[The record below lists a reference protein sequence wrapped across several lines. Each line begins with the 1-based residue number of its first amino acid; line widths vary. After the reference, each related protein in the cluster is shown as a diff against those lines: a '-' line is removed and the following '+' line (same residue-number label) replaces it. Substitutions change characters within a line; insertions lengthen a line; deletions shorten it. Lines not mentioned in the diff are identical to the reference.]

1 MNCTKLTVNA
11 YTQPRMKAFEAK
23 AGLPS
28 TVSDQMLKE
37 VNRPPM
43 AEYYVVEEGR
53 EWLGR
58 MRLTTGG
65 LNAVL
70 VDALDVLPGQSNE
83 AEVATLLLDQAR
95 AVASVSNR
103 VLTVLTANQEERWA
117 AYGFKPATPALT
129 LA

>member
-1 MNCTKLTVNA
+1 MNCIKLTVNA

-23 AGLPS
+23 AGLAS

-43 AEYYVVEEGR
+43 AEYYAVEEGR

-70 VDALDVLPGQSNE
+70 VDALDVLPGQTNE
-83 AEVATLLLDQAR
+83 AEVVNLLLDQAR
-95 AVASVSNR
+95 AVANSSNR
-103 VLTVLTANQEERWA
+103 VLTVLTANQQEHWA
-117 AYGFKPATPALT
+117 AYGFKPTPALT

>member
-11 YTQPRMKAFEAK
+11 YTQPRMKAFELR

-28 TVSDQMLKE
+28 TISDQMLKE

-43 AEYYVVEEGR
+43 AEYYAVEEDR

-70 VDALDVLPGQSNE
+70 VDALDVLPGQPNE
-83 AEVATLLLDQAR
+83 AEVVSLLLEQAR
-95 AVASVSNR
+95 AVAHASNR
-103 VLTVLTANQEERWA
+103 VLTVLTANSEERWA
-117 AYGFKPATPALT
+117 AYGFKAATSALT

>member
-1 MNCTKLTVNA
+1 MNCIKLAVNA

-23 AGLPS
+23 AGLS
-28 TVSDQMLKE
+28 NIVSDQMLKE
-37 VNRPPM
+37 VNRLPM
-43 AEYYVVEEGR
+43 AEYYVVEESR

-70 VDALDVLPGQSNE
+70 VDALDVVSGLTNE
-83 AEVATLLLDQAR
+83 GEVVSLLLNQAR
-95 AVASVSNR
+95 AVAGASNR
-103 VLTVLTANQEERWA
+103 MLTVLTANQEERWA
-117 AYGFKPATPALT
+117 TYGFKPAAPALT